1 MNQLP
6 PVAAPAVQPHTTSA
20 DKPRASPVGS
30 GGLFRS
36 ATFRLALIYVFL
48 FSISVGVLLGFIYW
62 STAAYMEQQTDD
74 TIRAEIT
81 GLAERYQI
89 ASLNGLVHSINE
101 RLKRNPY
108 GSTIY
113 LLTDPR
119 YRRISGNLDGWPS
132 VTPSSEGW
140 VEFPLEQIGVPD
152 QKHQARARIFVL
164 ESGFHLL
171 VGRDMYE
178 LRTTQAL
185 IKRTLISGVLI
196 TALLAL
202 GGGVMMTHSTV
213 RRIETINATSRD
225 IMRGD
230 LSQRIPTR
238 GTSDDFDQLAENLN
252 TMLDQIQ
259 LLMDG
264 VRHVSDNIAHD
275 LKTPLTR
282 LRNRLEN
289 LSLESSQ
296 HNEALYQQAQHAL
309 AEADA
314 MLSTFNA
321 LLRIARIEAGARRAA
336 FNSIDLS
343 AVVNDVVELYEP
355 LAEDRQQQLSIAVDK
370 VKSIQG
376 DRDLL
381 FQAFTNLL
389 DNAIKY
395 SPQGSAIS
403 VNLNGDI
410 TGCRFEIRDSG
421 PGILPEDRHRVLQRF
436 VRLENSRSTPGNGL
450 GLSLVAA
457 VTKLHG
463 ATITLDSAEPG
474 LVIGLEFPAARL

>member
-1 MNQLP
+1 LNSP
-6 PVAAPAVQPHTTSA
+6 PSAVDTPLQQHATTAEPDPAPSHG
-20 DKPRASPVGS
+20 RA
-30 GGLFRS
+30 GLLRS
-36 ATFRLALIYVFL
+36 ATFRLVLIYVLL

-62 STAAYMEQQTDD
+62 STAAYMEQQIDD

-89 ASLNGLVHSINE
+89 ASLNGLVNSIDE
-101 RLKRNPY
+101 RLKRNPF

-113 LLTDPR
+113 LLTNPE
-119 YRRISGNLDGWPS
+119 YRRISGNLNGWPS
-132 VTPSSEGW
+132 VTANSDGW
-140 VEFPLEQIGVPD
+140 IEFPLEQIGAPN
-152 QKHQARARIFVL
+152 QKHHARARSFVL

-178 LRTTQAL
+178 LRATQAL
-185 IKRTLISGVLI
+185 IKRTLITGVLI

-202 GGGVMMTHSTV
+202 GGGIMMTHSTV
-213 RRIETINATSRD
+213 RRIEAINATSRD

-230 LSQRIPTR
+230 LSQRIPTH

-252 TMLDQIQ
+252 NMLDQIQ
-259 LLMDG
+259 LLMEG

-282 LRNRLEN
+282 LRNRLES
-289 LSLESSQ
+289 LSIESGQ
-296 HNEALYQQAQHAL
+296 HNEALFEQSQQAL

-336 FNSIDLS
+336 FSSVDLS

-355 LAEDRQQQLSIAVDK
+355 LAEE
-370 VKSIQG
+370 KSQKLELHLDTVRPIQG

-381 FQAFTNLL
+381 FQAMANLL

-395 SPQGSAIS
+395 SPSNANII
-403 VNLNGDI
+403 VTLRGDI
-410 TGCRFEIRDSG
+410 TGCSIEVRDSG
-421 PGILPEDRHRVLQRF
+421 PGIQPQDHERVLQRF
-436 VRLENSRSTPGNGL
+436 VRLESSRSTPGNGL

-457 VTKLHG
+457 VAKLHG
-463 ATITLDSAEPG
+463 ALIRMEDAAPG
-474 LVIGLEFPAARL
+474 NIARLEFPATRL